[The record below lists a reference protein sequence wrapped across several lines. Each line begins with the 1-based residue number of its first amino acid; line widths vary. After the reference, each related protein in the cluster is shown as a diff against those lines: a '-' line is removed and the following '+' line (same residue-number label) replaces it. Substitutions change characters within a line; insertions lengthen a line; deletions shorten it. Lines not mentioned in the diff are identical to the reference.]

1 MQDKEGK
8 IIDRREML
16 RVKVKSLAE
25 ESRIIRKEEGRTKG
39 QIQYELHRHRVIDV
53 RIAARHAHL
62 AYGLIKGRSIDRME
76 NGAKSPPKWIEV
88 RRLLKK
94 YGPTGVEWGIPGA
107 PEKDPEPQ
115 PHRGIMERVFG

>member
-1 MQDKEGK
+1 MQDVHGT

-16 RVKVKSLAE
+16 RVKLKSLAE
-25 ESRIIRKEEGRTKG
+25 EARIIRFEEKRTKG
-39 QIQYELHRHRVIDV
+39 KLRDELHRHRVIDV
-53 RIAARHAHL
+53 RIAARNSHL
-62 AYGLIKGRSIDRME
+62 AYGLIRGRTVE
-76 NGAKSPPKWIEV
+76 QVEGKAKSEPNWTEV

-94 YGPTGVEWGIPGA
+94 YGPVREWDIPGA